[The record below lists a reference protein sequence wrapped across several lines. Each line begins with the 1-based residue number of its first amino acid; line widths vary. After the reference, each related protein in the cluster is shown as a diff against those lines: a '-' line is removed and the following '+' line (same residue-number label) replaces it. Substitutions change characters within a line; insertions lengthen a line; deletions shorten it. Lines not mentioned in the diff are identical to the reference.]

1 MIEQLYYASGFF
13 FFCLSSFIILKCYN
27 LFFSYYKMD
36 TLTLPTL
43 DETPSASE
51 VDKYRL
57 RLVQARVKTEDD
69 LHKMSEEDIKKLYLK
84 HEQSVIDRVS
94 VQVTNLFVKAYTK
107 SVSKVIPI
115 ENSAEL

>member
-1 MIEQLYYASGFF
+1 M
-13 FFCLSSFIILKCYN
+13 
-27 LFFSYYKMD
+27 FFSYYKMD